1 MLKSYLKSTFRN
13 MMRRKL
19 LSGTMIAGLALGI
32 LSSFLLLT
40 YVIDQF
46 SYDRYLPD
54 SNRTYRITS
63 DYHGMENNFASE
75 QIARCYYNWIR
86 QIKSNYPQVAQLVK
100 FNNAP
105 ITAATANNKTFR
117 PNNFYTTDSTFFDVF
132 RFKFIR
138 GSRVSALE
146 SPMSVVLSE
155 KVAHK
160 YFGNSDPVGRSLK
173 IRDQWSNSYE
183 YHITGVME
191 NVPPNSHFHPEFVAR
206 WPNTYAGENLG
217 YYYILLKP
225 GASVK
230 NLESKLGQFVSAHL
244 PPNEASG
251 FSLRLQALTSIHLYS
266 HLQRELEVNG
276 SATQVYALLIVAL
289 LIIAITCINYVNLA
303 IARKTASLKDV
314 GVRRVLGAS
323 TSGLFAQ
330 NIAESAMYVLFSLIL
345 VLLLYEPSVSALGS
359 VLNLKINIPASTIP
373 YVLGSFAAEIAL
385 LILISGGYPALVV
398 RHVSSAS
405 ILASRNQSPGPS
417 AARVHGMLSRRALLI
432 VQFSIAIVLI
442 SAVIIVYEQMKYV
455 ANIDMGYDTD
465 QLVALPNIPFSAREK
480 YAVLKKEI
488 TEQSGVVGM
497 TSALEI
503 PSEKIVDNC
512 QVFTGG
518 GWVSKSPP
526 SCEVLPVDRDFIG
539 VMRMK
544 LLAGDSFRKF
554 VSADLDAKQ
563 LNSEQDFE
571 KYFETTGRVYVIN
584 QAAMKAIGFKTPA
597 QAIGVPIGI
606 RLDGINFKYG
616 PVVGVVKDFHSTS
629 LHSRIEPIIMFVEP
643 LWFSN
648 VLIRVHTKDLQST
661 LANLKKAWNQVNP
674 EYPFDY
680 EFVNEAFAAKYVAD
694 NQFKAVMGLFSAIA
708 VVIAC
713 IGLFAVSL
721 FTTERR
727 IKEIGIRKVL
737 GASVPDIAA
746 MLTGDLA
753 KWILLANV
761 GAWPLAY
768 YGMTRWLQGFAY
780 HITIDIW
787 VFLAAGLF
795 VLVVVVLT
803 VGIEAVR
810 AASANPVKALRYE

>member
-1 MLKSYLKSTFRN
+1 MLKSYFKSAFRN

-54 SNRTYRITS
+54 SNRIYRITS

-75 QIARCYYNWIR
+75 QIARCYYDWIR
-86 QIKSNYPQVAQLVK
+86 QIKTDFPQVAQLVK

-105 ITAATANNKTFR
+105 ITAATANDKTFKR
-117 PNNFYTTDSTFFDVF
+117 NNFYTADSTFFDVF
-132 RFKFIR
+132 KFKFIR
-138 GSRVSALE
+138 GSRANALQ

-155 KVAHK
+155 RIAHK
-160 YFGNSDPVGRSLK
+160 YFGSLDPAGRTLK
-173 IRDQWSNSYE
+173 IRNQWSNAIE

-191 NVPPNSHFHPEFVAR
+191 NVPANTHFHPDFVAS
-206 WPNTYAGENLG
+206 WPNKYTAESMG

-225 GASVK
+225 GANIK
-230 NLESKLGQFVSAHL
+230 DLESKLGQFVSAHL

-251 FSLRLQALTSIHLYS
+251 FSLHLQALTSIHLYS

-276 SATQVYALLIVAL
+276 SATQVLALLIVAL

-303 IARKTASLKDV
+303 IARKTASWKDV
-314 GVRRVLGAS
+314 GVRKVLGAS
-323 TSGLFAQ
+323 TGGLFTQ
-330 NIAESAMYVLFSLIL
+330 NVAESAMYVFLSLIL
-345 VLLLYEPSVSALGS
+345 VLLLYEPSVSMLGGL
-359 VLNLKINIPASTIP
+359 LNLKINVPVSTIP
-373 YVLGSFAAEIAL
+373 YVLGSFAAEIVL
-385 LILISGGYPALVV
+385 LILMSGGYPALVI

-405 ILASRNQSPGPS
+405 ILASSNQSSGAS
-417 AARVHGMLSRRALLI
+417 AAGMHGMLSRRALLI
-432 VQFSIAIVLI
+432 AQFSMAIILI

-465 QLVALPNIPFSAREK
+465 QLLALPNIPFSAREK

-488 TEQSGVVGM
+488 TGQSGVVGM

-503 PSEKIVDNC
+503 PSRKIVDNC

-518 GWVSKSPP
+518 GWVSKNPP
-526 SCEVLPVDRDFIG
+526 SCEVLPVDRDFTS
-539 VMRMK
+539 VMKMK

-554 VSADLDAKQ
+554 VPADLDAKQ
-563 LNSEQDFE
+563 LNSEKDFE
-571 KYFETTGRVYVIN
+571 KYFETTGRVYIIN
-584 QAAMKAIGFKTPA
+584 QAAMKAVGFKTPA
-597 QAIGVPIGI
+597 QAIGEPIGI

-616 PVVGVVKDFHSTS
+616 QVVGVVQDFHFTS
-629 LHSRIEPIIMFVEP
+629 MHSRIEPIIMFVEP

-648 VLIRVHTKDLQST
+648 VIIRVHTKDLQST
-661 LANLKKAWNQVNP
+661 LGNIKKAWNQVNP

-708 VVIAC
+708 IVIAC

-727 IKEIGIRKVL
+727 TKEI
-737 GASVPDIAA
+737 
-746 MLTGDLA
+746 
-753 KWILLANV
+753 
-761 GAWPLAY
+761 
-768 YGMTRWLQGFAY
+768 
-780 HITIDIW
+780 
-787 VFLAAGLF
+787 
-795 VLVVVVLT
+795 
-803 VGIEAVR
+803 
-810 AASANPVKALRYE
+810 

>member
-1 MLKSYLKSTFRN
+1 MLKSYFKSAIRN

-54 SNRTYRITS
+54 SNRIYRITS
-63 DYHGMENNFASE
+63 DYHGIENNFASE

-86 QIKSNYPQVAQLVK
+86 QIKKDYPQVAQLVK

-105 ITAATANNKTFR
+105 VTAATANNRTFR

-146 SPMSVVLSE
+146 SPMSIVLTE
-155 KVAHK
+155 KIAEK
-160 YFGNSDPVGRSLK
+160 YFGNTNPVGRTLK

-183 YHITGVME
+183 YHITSVME
-191 NVPPNSHFHPEFVAR
+191 DVPANSYFHPEFVAR
-206 WPNTYAGENLG
+206 WPNKYAGENMG

-230 NLESKLGQFVSAHL
+230 DLKAKLGEFVSAHL

-251 FSLRLQALTSIHLYS
+251 FSLHLQALTSIHLYS

-303 IARKTASLKDV
+303 IARKTASSKDV

-323 TSGLFAQ
+323 TGGLFIQ
-330 NIAESAMYVLFSLIL
+330 NIAESAMYVLLSLFL
-345 VLLLYEPSVSALGS
+345 VMLLYEPSVSMLGS
-359 VLNLKINIPASTIP
+359 LLKLKINIPASMIP

-405 ILASRNQSPGPS
+405 ILASRNQSSGPS
-417 AARVHGMLSRRALLI
+417 AARVHGMFSRRALLI
-432 VQFSIAIVLI
+432 SQFSMAIALI

-465 QLVALPNIPFSAREK
+465 QLVALTNIPFSAREK

-488 TEQSGVVGM
+488 TGQNGVVGM

-512 QVFTGG
+512 QVFIGG
-518 GWVSKSPP
+518 GWVSKNPP
-526 SCEVLPVDRDFIG
+526 SCEVLPVDRDFIS
-539 VMRMK
+539 VMKIR
-544 LLAGDSFRKF
+544 LLAGNSFRKF
-554 VSADLDAKQ
+554 VPADLDAHQFNGEK
-563 LNSEQDFE
+563 DFE
-571 KYFETTGRVYVIN
+571 NYFETTDRVYIIN
-584 QAAMKAIGFKTPA
+584 QAAMKAIGCKTPD
-597 QAIGVPIGI
+597 QAIGEPIGI

-616 PVVGVVKDFHSTS
+616 PVVGVVRNFHFTS
-629 LHSRIEPIIMFVEP
+629 LHDRIEPIVMFVEP
-643 LWFSN
+643 LWFNN
-648 VLIRVHTKDLQST
+648 VLIRVRTKDLQNT
-661 LANLKKAWNQVNP
+661 LSNIKNVWSRVNP

-680 EFVNEAFAAKYVAD
+680 DFINNDFAAKYVAD
-694 NQFKAVMGLFSAIA
+694 NQFKAVMGLFSSIAII
-708 VVIAC
+708 IAC

-727 IKEIGIRKVL
+727 IKEIGIRRVL
-737 GASVPDIAA
+737 GASEVDIISLLTREFLMLVA
-746 MLTGDLA
+746 M
-753 KWILLANV
+753 
-761 GAWPLAY
+761 GAVIGCPVAY
-768 YGMTRWLQGFAY
+768 YSMDRWLQDFAY
-780 HITIDIW
+780 RINLSLW
-787 VFLAAGLF
+787 AFLLAAAIA
-795 VLVVVVLT
+795 LVAAAVT
-803 VGIEAVR
+803 VSFGAVR
-810 AASANPVKALRYE
+810 AATANPVETLRYE

>member
-1 MLKSYLKSTFRN
+1 

-54 SNRTYRITS
+54 SERIYRITS

-86 QIKSNYPQVAQLVK
+86 QIKNDYPQVAQLVK
-100 FNNAP
+100 FYNGP
-105 ITAATANNKTFR
+105 ITAATANNKTFL
-117 PNNFYTTDSTFFDVF
+117 PNNFYTADSTFFDVF

-138 GSRVSALE
+138 GSRASALE

-155 KVAHK
+155 KVAQK
-160 YFGNSDPVGRSLK
+160 YFGNADPVGKTLK

-183 YHITGVME
+183 YHITGEME
-191 NVPPNSHFHPEFVAR
+191 NVPANSHFHPEFVAR
-206 WPNTYAGENLG
+206 WPNKYAGENMG

-230 NLESKLGQFVSAHL
+230 NLEAKLGQFVSAHL

-251 FSLRLQALTSIHLYS
+251 FSLRLQRLTSIHLYS

-303 IARKTASLKDV
+303 IARKTASSKDV

-323 TSGLFAQ
+323 TGGLFAQ
-330 NIAESAMYVLFSLIL
+330 NIVDSAMYVLFSLIL
-345 VLLLYEPSVSALGS
+345 VMLLYEPSVSMLGGL
-359 VLNLKINIPASTIP
+359 LNLKISVQASTLP
-373 YVLGSFAAEIAL
+373 YVLGSFAAEVAL
-385 LILISGGYPALVV
+385 VILISGGYPALIV
-398 RHVSSAS
+398 RHLSSAS
-405 ILASRNQSPGPS
+405 ILASRNQSSGPS
-417 AARVHGMLSRRALLI
+417 AAKVHGMLSRRVLLI
-432 VQFSIAIVLI
+432 VQFSMAIILI
-442 SAVIIVYEQMKYV
+442 SAVIIVYEQMKYIENV
-455 ANIDMGYDTD
+455 DMGYNMAH
-465 QLVALPNIPFSAREK
+465 LLAIPNMPISAREK

-488 TEQSGVVGM
+488 TGQSGVVGM

-518 GWVSKSPP
+518 SWGSKSPP

-544 LLAGDSFRKF
+544 LLAGGSFRKF
-554 VSADLDAKQ
+554 VPADLDARQ
-563 LNSEQDFE
+563 LNSEKDFE
-571 KYFETTGRVYVIN
+571 KYFETTGRVYIIN
-584 QAAMKAIGFKTPA
+584 QAALKAIGFKTPN
-597 QAIGVPIGI
+597 QAVGEPIGI
-606 RLDGINFKYG
+606 RLNGINFKYG
-616 PVVGVVKDFHSTS
+616 PIVGVVKDFHFTS
-629 LHSRIEPIIMFVEP
+629 LHNRIEPIVMFVEP
-643 LWFSN
+643 LWFAN
-648 VLIRVHTKDLQST
+648 ALIRVRTKDLRNT
-661 LANLKKAWNQVNP
+661 LGKIRKVWNKVNP
-674 EYPFDY
+674 GYPFDY
-680 EFVNEAFAAKYVAD
+680 EFVNRDFADKYVVD
-694 NQFKAVMGLFSAIA
+694 NQFKVVIGLFSSIAII
-708 VVIAC
+708 IAC

-721 FTTERR
+721 FTAERR

-737 GASVPDIAA
+737 GASVPEIAA
-746 MLTGDLA
+746 LLTVDLA
-753 KWILLANV
+753 RWILLANLV
-761 GAWPLAY
+761 AWPLAY

-780 HITIDIW
+780 HITIDIR

-795 VLVVVVLT
+795 VLVVAVLT
-803 VGIEAVR
+803 VGIEAAR
-810 AASANPVKALRYE
+810 AASASPVEALRYE